1 VPGSMKQHQE
11 LTTEDVKAFLIQPL
25 EAASVLLKEGP
36 NIFDSPTGDP
46 LRIPKLEA
54 EPDEE
59 DLDWFG
65 ENEEISEV
73 EPDFDELV
81 LLPTNLKSVK
91 TLHRFS
97 NELARHAIVPIG
109 SVLQARLVQKVA
121 ARMDQQLFTGAGT
134 VDGNG
139 NRLPVGLLNQPG
151 IQTGTF
157 TSATPADLVDSSVD
171 AIGAFI
177 TSEITDLSK
186 VVWYMNSQD
195 YVDLLKVKDDDGHG
209 FLVPD
214 ATQPGNYT
222 LQGIRVVPTSRIE
235 SATQLLVD
243 MNMVAVGRD
252 LAPSVKLLDQ
262 TFANFDQLAIR
273 VVARMDIGLMHA
285 EGVIKLTSS

>member
-186 VVWYMNSQD
+186 V
-195 YVDLLKVKDDDGHG
+195 KDDDGHG